1 MTSWVTTWN
10 PSTSR
15 VEHQAE
21 QTKLVSKMPQEQ
33 EVLLAGYPPPGI
45 APLTGTELNSTPQE
59 IRCMLA
65 VNKVAVLIQQS
76 SAVVQWVAELT
87 YLSWPWIILCLSA
100 LEKSYINPIVYWLDG
115 PRVNPAARKIYLLR
129 IRLAYHMLKLKLNL
143 VEAHSLSS

>member
-1 MTSWVTTWN
+1 MFSQSVTSWVTTWN

-15 VEHQAE
+15 VEHQAV

-45 APLTGTELNSTPQE
+45 APLTGTELNSKPQE

-76 SAVVQWVAELT
+76 SAVVQ
-87 YLSWPWIILCLSA
+87 
-100 LEKSYINPIVYWLDG
+100 
-115 PRVNPAARKIYLLR
+115 
-129 IRLAYHMLKLKLNL
+129 
-143 VEAHSLSS
+143 